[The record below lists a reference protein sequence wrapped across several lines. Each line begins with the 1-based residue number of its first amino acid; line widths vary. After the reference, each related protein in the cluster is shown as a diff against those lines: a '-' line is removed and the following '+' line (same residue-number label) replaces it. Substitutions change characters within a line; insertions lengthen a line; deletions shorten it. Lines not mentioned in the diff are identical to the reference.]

1 MLAHRVTAHKFSLSL
16 PLSHTHQ
23 ANPAALTITIKIIV
37 GIERRTAAP
46 AADNAGKMRRK

>member
-1 MLAHRVTAHKFSLSL
+1 MLAHRVTAHKFSL

-23 ANPAALTITIKIIV
+23 ASPAALTITIKIIV